1 MEIPEEQREMRDEL
15 SSPIPKGGVKT
26 LPFIIAAT
34 NFLPVLG
41 AFLADSHVGQYTMIG
56 YGCIASILGTLLLW
70 LTTIFPALSPPSCT
84 AGGAGG
90 SCRLATTFQLMILYA
105 SFGLI
110 SMGAGGIRACSL
122 AFGADQVDKGDN
134 HKNSGVLQSYISWY
148 CVFLTISYLV
158 ALTCI
163 VYIQDHLGWKVG
175 FGVPVVL
182 MVLSA
187 LSFYSASP
195 FYIKSKANTSLISG
209 LVQVAVA
216 SYTNRHIQFSAQAM
230 DDKYHHNKESTL
242 LMPRQKLRDAKKD
255 LTQDGEASNP
265 WSLCTV
271 EQVEELIALIKV
283 IPIWSTGIMISVTVN
298 QTSIPVLQV
307 NSMDRHIT
315 PNLQIPAGS
324 FGMFMIISLRPM
336 ASWATAESV
345 RRRIAIEQGVTGDPE
360 AVVNMSAMWLLPQ
373 YILSGFGEAFNAIGQ
388 NEFFYAEFPKTMSSI
403 AASLHGVRSS
413 VSTLAACFILN
424 AVDFV
429 TTRGGKKSWVTNN
442 INDGHYDY
450 YFWLLTGLSM
460 ANLMY
465 YIVCL

>member
-1 MEIPEEQREMRDEL
+1 MDH
-15 SSPIPKGGVKT
+15 VV
-26 LPFIIAAT
+26 PF
-34 NFLPVLG
+34 FML
-41 AFLADSHVGQYTMIG
+41 
-56 YGCIASILGTLLLW
+56 LGTLLLW

-90 SCRLATTFQLMILYA
+90 SCQSATTFQLMILYA

-110 SMGAGGIRACSL
+110 SMEAGGIRASSL

-148 CVFLTISYLV
+148 YVFLTISYLV
-158 ALTCI
+158 ALICI

-182 MVLSA
+182 MVLPA

-195 FYIKSKANTSLISG
+195 FFIKSKANTSLISG
-209 LVQVAVA
+209 LVRVAVA
-216 SYTNRHIQFSAQAM
+216 SYTNQHIKFSAQAM

-242 LMPRQKLRDAKKD
+242 LIMPSQKLRDAKKD
-255 LTQDGEASNP
+255 LTPDGEASNP
-265 WSLCTV
+265 WSLCAV
-271 EQVEELIALIKV
+271 EQVEELKALIKV

-298 QTSIPVLQV
+298 QTSIPVLQA

-324 FGMFMIISLRPM
+324 FGMFMIISLIVWLALYDRVMVPVASKIRGKPSGLGMKARMGTGLAFSVAAM

-388 NEFFYAEFPKTMSSI
+388 NEFFYTEFPKTMSSI
-403 AASLHGVRSS
+403 VASLHGVG
-413 VSTLAACFILN
+413 V
-424 AVDFV
+424 
-429 TTRGGKKSWVTNN
+429 
-442 INDGHYDY
+442 
-450 YFWLLTGLSM
+450 
-460 ANLMY
+460 
-465 YIVCL
+465 VCVNPSDNKAYGPCKRDATKVVPVKEEDC